1 SGAYGSGCI
10 LAHIPHKFP
19 FFNKSRSDHMPTDSD
34 VPVALLS
41 LWAPET
47 EQLIFLHEM
56 EIARVLL
63 DVKRRQKL
71 SSTFRNEPEAIEKS
85 NLIARRGAR
94 GLIRAPRFEFR
105 GGKSGQINF
114 SLE

>member
-1 SGAYGSGCI
+1 
-10 LAHIPHKFP
+10 
-19 FFNKSRSDHMPTDSD
+19 MPTDSD

-114 SLE
+114 SLETALSEKFPVKNGFLPPRPGRPKAA